1 MRVVVSILAD
11 ISRCR
16 LKLAKIN
23 SARVGLNISR
33 HFAPSSLAHV
43 QKYEHTY
50 EDTNAYLDPNCLAY
64 TPFPLETAITSPSY
78 AHRAFYLSYSTIL
91 SEMIV
96 FSFPTFYLSYSTIL
110 SEMIVFSLPKCT
122 FHRDVVWCRCH
133 PHRAYD
139 I

>member
-1 MRVVVSILAD
+1 MPGRKCMARRFGIVILE
-11 ISRCR
+11 S
-16 LKLAKIN
+16 N

-33 HFAPSSLAHV
+33 HFTSSSLAHV

-50 EDTNAYLDPNCLAY
+50 EDTNAYLDKNCLAY

-96 FSFPTFYLSYSTIL
+96 FS
-110 SEMIVFSLPKCT
+110 LPKCT